1 MNFKAAICPSCGG
14 QLQVPDDRDSVK
26 CMYCGSEI
34 IVREAIQKASGPDP
48 ANYIRLAKV
57 GISEIYQ
64 LTSVDKRRDE
74 KSNTVLEYCN
84 KALEI
89 DFKNSEAWYLRGTCA
104 GMLFQYGEMRSN
116 FENAI
121 QYATNETSKQEYI
134 TKIVNEIN
142 KIISCCAELEG
153 QGACE
158 RQVAELEF
166 ALTLKPDDVTTMK
179 NLVKFCAKGF
189 AFYDKSLCMYQHEE
203 RTRGYINKAE
213 NDKLQLKITKM
224 TETLNT
230 YGEKIK
236 KLDSSYAN
244 PPIMRRSNSLT
255 VTKKHFWE

>member
-1 MNFKAAICPSCGG
+1 MNFKAAVCPSCGG

-34 IVREAIQKASGPDP
+34 IVREAIQKASCRTRRIIYGLPK
-48 ANYIRLAKV
+48 LV
-57 GISEIYQ
+57 SEIYQ

-104 GMLFQYGEMRSN
+104 GMLFQYSEMRSN

-121 QYATNETSKQEYI
+121 QYATNDASKQEYI
-134 TKIVNEIN
+134 IKIVNEIN

-166 ALTLKPDDVTTMK
+166 ALTLKPDDVTTLK
-179 NLVKFCAKGF
+179 NLMNFCARGF
-189 AFYDKSLCMYQHEE
+189 AFMIDPAVLTNMKKEQED
-203 RTRGYINKAE
+203 I
-213 NDKLQLKITKM
+213 ITKRKM
-224 TETLNT
+224 IN
-230 YGEKIK
+230 YNQK
-236 KLDSSYAN
+236 
-244 PPIMRRSNSLT
+244 
-255 VTKKHFWE
+255 